1 MKTISVLLCAFSV
14 VNLCA
19 ETQITWKRQQL
30 HGDFYSEGAAIGDI
44 NGDGKPD
51 VVAGPFWWE
60 GPAFEKKHAYYEP
73 KIFSI
78 NGYSDNFFA
87 YVHDFDADKK
97 NDILILGFPGK
108 EARLYL
114 NPGTHDDK
122 PWPMHVVADVVDN
135 ESPVFTD
142 ITGDGKPEIVCSTG
156 GKFGWF
162 APNWAKP
169 TEKWPFV
176 AVTDDMK
183 VAKFTH
189 GLGVGDVNGDGKL
202 DLLEARRWWEN
213 NGTDKWTQHNFAA
226 GVGGGA
232 QMFAYDFDANGTND
246 VFTSLAAH
254 RYGVAVFL
262 QTKNKEPGT
271 ANWTRVMLASEQ
283 PQDNDYGIVF
293 SQPHAAFLA
302 DIDGDGVK
310 DIVTGKRYWAHN
322 GHDPDERGHRVIY
335 WYQTKRDGKGG
346 VDFVPHLI
354 DSNTGVGVDVQ
365 VGDVNGDKLPD
376 IVVGNKAGVFI
387 LTQER
392 KDTTADLTPKKLY
405 GPALLPQSQY
415 AHGTDVKAE
424 RLRPAGSLSR
434 PAKERPKTDE
444 SSPASAPQ
452 GTASGGTPDAARE
465 TRALQHPLDL
475 MQLPGGF
482 KAELIAAEPDL
493 VQPMAF
499 TFDERGRI
507 WVVEGNSYPQ
517 PREVGKG
524 QDRIKILEDQDGD
537 GTFETKKVFC
547 EGLNLVSGIELG
559 FGGVWV
565 GAAPYLMF
573 IPDKDRNDQPDSS
586 DPTDQRPKV
595 PGLNFTAY
603 ALLDGWGTQ
612 DTHETLN
619 SFIWGPDGWLYGCHG
634 VFTHS
639 RVGKPGTPD
648 EKREPINAGVW
659 RYHPVRHEF
668 EVFAHGTSNPWGL
681 DYDQHGEW
689 FVTACVIPH
698 LYHIVPGGRYQR
710 QAGQHFNAHTYEDIK
725 TIADHAH
732 YAGNPRPDV
741 TFDKTTGAGVMN
753 NDTNALGGGH
763 AHCGLAIYQSSLFP
777 PTYRNQLLFGNLH
790 GHRLVANYTD
800 PHASTYIGKHAA
812 DFLRANDMHFIPV
825 TQKVGPDGA
834 LYVSDWSDQQICHR
848 GSGAVEHWDRSNG
861 RLYRITYGE
870 ERPRLAGSLTR
881 PAEDRPTTGE
891 SSPAS
896 APRGTASGGT
906 PDAARETRALQ
917 FPAAPFDLSKE
928 SDEALAKLAVQTENE
943 WFSRMARRVLM
954 EKGFF
959 DSLDEDKA
967 VKSLADEAY
976 RGTQTTKRLKAMWA
990 LHSLA
995 FNVDNMISEEDEQVR
1010 AWAIRSFPDNK
1021 ASSTYLKGAEKD
1033 RALEAT
1039 DSRPM
1044 RLPTKK
1050 SVGQYYP
1057 GYANLLDKATSP
1069 VVRREYAS
1077 LIQAIPLQFRKDLAT
1092 ALLKHGED
1100 KDDPMIPL
1108 LIWYGIEPVVAADP
1122 AVGMQLAK
1130 VSKMPKVTG
1139 FIYRRLSADDA
1150 GRAALL
1156 RALAGLTAATSMS
1169 SEPRGTSS
1177 ALSGGS
1183 SAGSGTSSASSGR
1196 SSAVSGTSS
1205 AVPGTSSASSG
1216 RSSALSRTSSAP
1228 SRTPSA
1234 AQGTA
1239 AENAEMAHFTP
1250 EERETILAAVVG
1262 AARGAGK
1269 LKAPSD
1275 WPAIA
1280 EGLRAGATPL
1290 TLTLVQELAALF
1302 GDTTALGEFRATLA
1316 DAKRAA
1322 GERQA
1327 ALSLLIQAGDAG
1339 TAKVL
1344 QGMLADTTT
1353 PGGLRRQALQAL
1365 ASLKDAET
1373 PQILGAL
1380 LPKLPANELP
1390 DAINTLA
1397 STKEGAKAL
1406 LKAVEAK
1413 TVPSTAL
1420 SPFLVRQLTAFDDA
1434 EIAALIKSAWGDV
1447 NAPKADM
1454 AERVKKYRDLLT
1466 PAALAKGD
1474 AAKGKTMFMATCGA
1488 CHKLFGEG
1496 QNVGPD
1502 ITGSN
1507 RADLGYLLE
1516 NVLDPNAVI
1525 GKAYQLNLFTM
1536 KDGRV
1541 MSGVI
1546 KEENAAAVKI
1556 AMMGGV
1562 EFTLPVAD
1570 IAKREVSKL
1579 STMPE
1584 GLFDALPPEMVVD
1597 LVKYLQSGG
1606 SGTAGKVAAKGVE
1619 GALEGETLKILET
1632 TGGKARVQ
1640 GMGGFGNRWS
1650 GGAQLWWTHGQPDQ
1664 KLTLAIPVKEAGK
1677 YALKA
1682 VLTMARD
1689 YGVMSITLDGKPV
1702 ASTFDGYHADKVI
1715 LTDELDWGTHE
1726 LTVGDHQLT
1735 FTLAPPNPAAA
1746 PGNMVGLDYVRLE
1759 RK

>member
-1 MKTISVLLCAFSV
+1 MKSILFALLAASS
-14 VNLCA
+14 LHA
-19 ETQITWKRQQL
+19 ATQITWKRQQL

-87 YVHDFDADKK
+87 YVHDLNGDQR

-122 PWPMHVVADVVDN
+122 PWPMHIVADVVDN

-162 APNWAKP
+162 APNWTKP

-183 VAKFTH
+183 AAKFTH

-202 DLLEARRWWEN
+202 DLLEARRWWEAPSAISN
-213 NGTDKWTQHNFAA
+213 SKSQIPNPTKWTQHNFAA

-232 QMFAYDFDANGTND
+232 QMFAYDFDGNGTND
-246 VFTSLAAH
+246 VFTALAAH

-262 QTKNKEPGT
+262 QNKP
-271 ANWTRVMLASEQ
+271 APDKPAWNRVMLASEQ

-293 SQPHAAFLA
+293 SQPHAAHLA
-302 DIDGDGVK
+302 DIDGDGIK

-346 VDFVPHLI
+346 VDFVPHLV
-354 DSNTGVGVDVQ
+354 DAESGVGTDVQ

-387 LTQER
+387 LTQQRSE
-392 KDTTADLTPKKLY
+392 TTADLTPKKLY
-405 GPALLPQSQY
+405 GPALKPQADY
-415 AHGTDVKAE
+415 AKGQ
-424 RLRPAGSLSR
+424 
-434 PAKERPKTDE
+434 
-444 SSPASAPQ
+444 SPQ
-452 GTASGGTPDAARE
+452 DA
-465 TRALQHPLDL
+465 LKS
-475 MQLPGGF
+475 MQLPTGF
-482 KAELIAAEPDL
+482 KAELIAAEPDV
-493 VQPMAF
+493 VQPIAF

-524 QDRIKILEDQDGD
+524 QDRIKILEDKDGD

-573 IPDKDRNDQPDSS
+573 IPRDGDVPSNKSNE
-586 DPTDQRPKV
+586 TYKTYTKV

-648 EKREPINAGVW
+648 AQREPINAGVW

-698 LYHIVPGGRYQR
+698 LYHIVPGGRYHR
-710 QAGQHFNAHTYEDIK
+710 QAGQHFNPYTYEDIQ
-725 TIADHAH
+725 TIADHRH

-777 PTYRNQLLFGNLH
+777 PTYRNQFLFGNLH

-800 PHASTYIGKHAA
+800 VKGSSYIGKHAA
-812 DFLRANDMHFIPV
+812 DFMRANDMHFIPV

-861 RLYRITYGE
+861 RIYRVTYGS
-870 ERPRLAGSLTR
+870 RLARQSKDSCAAATSQAPNSGEF
-881 PAEDRPTTGE
+881 AYIPT
-891 SSPAS
+891 
-896 APRGTASGGT
+896 
-906 PDAARETRALQ
+906 
-917 FPAAPFDLSKE
+917 APFDLAKE
-928 SDEALAKLAVQTENE
+928 SDETLAKLAVQTENE

-954 EKGFF
+954 EKFTVIPSSREKLLALISIF
-959 DSLDEDKA
+959 DSNESSQRYLTTETWLRHNWLGSILMPDVYLQNLDFD
-967 VKSLADEAY
+967 VKHNERLVAQRMRSAASQPDFADTDLRVLSDAAQKY
-976 RGTQTTKRLKAMWA
+976 
-990 LHSLA
+990 
-995 FNVDNMISEEDEQVR
+995 
-1010 AWAIRSFPDNK
+1010 
-1021 ASSTYLKGAEKD
+1021 AS
-1033 RALEAT
+1033 
-1039 DSRPM
+1039 PI
-1044 RLPTKK
+1044 
-1050 SVGQYYP
+1050 
-1057 GYANLLDKATSP
+1057 
-1069 VVRREYAS
+1069 VRRELAS
-1077 LIQAIPLQFRKDLAT
+1077 ALQRLPQDQRKDLAA

-1100 KDDPMIPL
+1100 AEDPMIPL
-1108 LIWYGIEPVVAADP
+1108 LIWYGIEPVVAADA
-1122 AVGMQLAK
+1122 AVGLKLAK
-1130 VSKMPKVTG
+1130 VSKMPKVTE
-1139 FIYRRLSADDA
+1139 FIYRRMAA
-1150 GRAALL
+1150 EEEGRTGLLKLAAESKDAALRQNL
-1156 RALAGLTAATSMS
+1156 L
-1169 SEPRGTSS
+1169 
-1177 ALSGGS
+1177 
-1183 SAGSGTSSASSGR
+1183 
-1196 SSAVSGTSS
+1196 
-1205 AVPGTSSASSG
+1205 
-1216 RSSALSRTSSAP
+1216 
-1228 SRTPSA
+1228 
-1234 AQGTA
+1234 
-1239 AENAEMAHFTP
+1239 
-1250 EERETILAAVVG
+1250 IAVVQ
-1262 AARGAGK
+1262 AARGGSTVS
-1269 LKAPSD
+1269 P
-1275 WPAIA
+1275 PANWA
-1280 EGLRAGATPL
+1280 QMRES
-1290 TLTLVQELAALF
+1290 LVGGDSALLLELEAHMGIEAALKHF
-1302 GDTTALGEFRATLA
+1302 RDQLALATARTVARESALKVLLQAK
-1316 DAKRAA
+1316 DAA
-1322 GERQA
+1322 
-1327 ALSLLIQAGDAG
+1327 
-1339 TAKVL
+1339 TAKILLNIVSSDSP
-1344 QGMLADTTT
+1344 AA
-1353 PGGLRRQALQAL
+1353 LRRQAIQAL

-1373 PQILGAL
+1373 PKILGAA
-1380 LPKLPANELP
+1380 LPKLSANELP
-1390 DAINTLA
+1390 DAVNTLA
-1397 STKEGAKAL
+1397 STKEGSKAL

-1413 TVPSTAL
+1413 TVPPTAL

-1434 EIAALIKSAWGDV
+1434 EINALIKSAWGDV
-1447 NAPKADM
+1447 NAPKADLG
-1454 AERVKKYRDLLT
+1454 ERTKKYKALLT

-1474 AAKGKTMFMATCGA
+1474 LAKGKMLYMATCGQ
-1488 CHKLFGEG
+1488 CHKLLGEG

-1507 RADLGYLLE
+1507 RADLNYLLE

-1546 KEENAAAVKI
+1546 KDETPAAVKI

-1562 EFTLPVAD
+1562 EFTLPQAD

-1584 GLFDALPPEMVVD
+1584 GLFDALQPQMVID
-1597 LVKYLQSGG
+1597 LVKYLQSGAG
-1606 SGTAGKVAAKGVE
+1606 GTLKREQHTVE
-1619 GALEGETLKILET
+1619 GALEGETMKVLEI
-1632 TGGKARVQ
+1632 TGGNAKKQ
-1640 GMGGFGNRWS
+1640 GMGGFGSEWS
-1650 GGAQLWWTHGQPDQ
+1650 GGAQLWWTGGKPDQ

-1677 YALKA
+1677 YTLYGA
-1682 VLTMARD
+1682 LTMARD
-1689 YGVMSITLDGKPV
+1689 YGVTSIALDGRPV
-1702 ASTFDGYHADKVI
+1702 TSSFDGYNATKVI
-1715 LTDELDWGTHE
+1715 HTGEKDWGTHE
-1726 LTVGDHQLT
+1726 LTAGEHKLT
-1735 FTLAPPNPAAA
+1735 FTLAPPNPAAI
-1746 PGNMVGLDYVRLE
+1746 PSNMVGLDYVRLE
-1759 RK
+1759 KK

>member
-1 MKTISVLLCAFSV
+1 MKTLFLALFAASGLHAT
-14 VNLCA
+14 
-19 ETQITWKRQQL
+19 TQISWKRQQL

-60 GPAFEKKHAYYEP
+60 GPTFEKKHAYYEP

-87 YVHDFDADKK
+87 YVHDFNADKR

-122 PWPMHVVADVVDN
+122 PWPMHLVADGVDN

-142 ITGDGKPEIVCSTG
+142 ITGDGKPEIVCSNG

-162 APNWAKP
+162 APNWDKP
-169 TEKWPFV
+169 TEKWRFV
-176 AVTDDMK
+176 AVTNDMK

-232 QMFAYDFDANGTND
+232 QMFTYDFDVSGTND

-254 RYGVAVFL
+254 RYGVAIFL
-262 QTKNKEPGT
+262 QNKPDPDKPIW
-271 ANWTRVMLASEQ
+271 NRVMLASEQ
-283 PQDNDYGIVF
+283 PQDNNYGIVF

-302 DIDGDGVK
+302 DIDGDGVQ

-354 DSNTGVGVDVQ
+354 DSNSGVGVDVQ

-405 GPALLPQSQY
+405 GPALKPQAEY
-415 AHGTDVKAE
+415 AKGQ
-424 RLRPAGSLSR
+424 
-434 PAKERPKTDE
+434 
-444 SSPASAPQ
+444 SPA
-452 GTASGGTPDAARE
+452 DA
-465 TRALQHPLDL
+465 LKS

-537 GTFETKKVFC
+537 GTFETKKIFC

-573 IPDKDRNDQPDSS
+573 IPRDGDSTVPLNKS
-586 DPTDQRPKV
+586 DTSNQNYKTYSKV

-603 ALLDGWGTQ
+603 ALLDGWGSQ

-648 EKREPINAGVW
+648 DQREPINAGVW

-698 LYHIVPGGRYQR
+698 LYHIVPGGRYHR

-861 RLYRITYGE
+861 RLYRISYDGWK
-870 ERPRLAGSLTR
+870 PWKGDLA
-881 PAEDRPTTGE
+881 
-891 SSPAS
+891 
-896 APRGTASGGT
+896 
-906 PDAARETRALQ
+906 
-917 FPAAPFDLSKE
+917 KE

-943 WFSRMARRVLM
+943 WESRMARRVLM
-954 EKGFF
+954 EKRHQGH
-959 DSLDEDKA
+959 DLRHGKTGLL
-967 VKSLADEAY
+967 KSIGNAN
-976 RGTQTTKRLKAMWA
+976 
-990 LHSLA
+990 S
-995 FNVDNMISEEDEQVR
+995 ISERLRACWSLLAINEVLPPDSIYSENSNEGLVAWDIRNTLQSSEFVKVLASNNAFED
-1010 AWAIRSFPDNK
+1010 D
-1021 ASSTYLKGAEKD
+1021 TYLL
-1033 RALEAT
+1033 RL
-1039 DSRPM
+1039 RPDAI
-1044 RLPTKK
+1044 L
-1050 SVGQYYP
+1050 
-1057 GYANLLDKATSP
+1057 ANPKFNTP
-1069 VVRREYAS
+1069 RVRRELSSA
-1077 LIQAIPLQFRKDLAT
+1077 LQRLPIDQRKDLAT

-1130 VSKMPKVTG
+1130 MSKMPKVTG
-1139 FIYRRLSADDA
+1139 FIYRRLSSDDA
-1150 GRAALL
+1150 GRTSLLKLAAETPDAVLKLDLL
-1156 RALAGLTAATSMS
+1156 NALVQAARNGHQITKPDGWSELRQKVASALAEPHPDAAKAAATLLELEASMGI
-1169 SEPRGTSS
+1169 ET
-1177 ALSGGS
+1177 AL
-1183 SAGSGTSSASSGR
+1183 ATYRDLLASAS
-1196 SSAVSGTSS
+1196 A
-1205 AVPGTSSASSG
+1205 
-1216 RSSALSRTSSAP
+1216 RTSE
-1228 SRTPSA
+1228 R
-1234 AQGTA
+1234 
-1239 AENAEMAHFTP
+1239 ENALNVLLQAKDAST
-1250 EERETILAAVVG
+1250 A
-1262 AARGAGK
+1262 K
-1269 LKAPSD
+1269 
-1275 WPAIA
+1275 
-1280 EGLRAGATPL
+1280 
-1290 TLTLVQELAALF
+1290 TLLQ
-1302 GDTTALGEFRATLA
+1302 
-1316 DAKRAA
+1316 
-1322 GERQA
+1322 
-1327 ALSLLIQAGDAG
+1327 LIQNDAP
-1339 TAKVL
+1339 AS
-1344 QGMLADTTT
+1344 
-1353 PGGLRRQALQAL
+1353 LRRKAIQAL

-1373 PQILGAL
+1373 PKILGAA
-1380 LPKLPANELP
+1380 LPKLSTNELP
-1390 DAINTLA
+1390 DSVNTLA

-1413 TVPSTAL
+1413 TVSATAL

-1434 EIAALIKSAWGDV
+1434 EINALIQSAWGDV
-1447 NAPKADM
+1447 NAPKADL
-1454 AERVKKYRDLLT
+1454 AERTKKYRDLLT
-1466 PAALAKGD
+1466 PAKLAKGD
-1474 AAKGKTMFMATCGA
+1474 LAKGKMLYTATCGQ

-1507 RADLGYLLE
+1507 RADLNYLLE

-1546 KEENAAAVKI
+1546 KEENPAAVKI

-1562 EFTLPVAD
+1562 EFTLPQAD

-1584 GLFDALPPEMVVD
+1584 GLFDALQPEMVVD
-1597 LVKYLQSGG
+1597 LVKYLQSGSAG
-1606 SGTAGKVAAKGVE
+1606 GTLKREQRTVE
-1619 GALEGETLKILET
+1619 GALEGESLKVLEI
-1632 TGGKARVQ
+1632 TGGSAKKQ
-1640 GMGGFGNRWS
+1640 GMGGFGSDWS
-1650 GGAQLWWTHGQPDQ
+1650 GGAQLWWTGGKPDQ

-1677 YALKA
+1677 YTLYGA
-1682 VLTMARD
+1682 LTMARD
-1689 YGVMSITLDGKPV
+1689 YGVVSITLDGKPV
-1702 ASTFDGYHADKVI
+1702 ASSFDGYNSPKVI
-1715 LTDELDWGTHE
+1715 HTGEKEWGTHQ
-1726 LTVGDHQLT
+1726 LTVGEHQLT
-1735 FTLAPPNPAAA
+1735 FTLAPPNRDAIPS
-1746 PGNMVGLDYVRLE
+1746 NMVGIDYVKLE
-1759 RK
+1759 KK

>member
-1 MKTISVLLCAFSV
+1 MKSFLFAFLAASS
-14 VNLCA
+14 LHA
-19 ETQITWKRQQL
+19 ATQITWKRQQL

-60 GPAFEKKHAYYEP
+60 GPTFEKKHAYYEP
-73 KIFSI
+73 KVFSI

-87 YVHDFDADKK
+87 YVHDFNADQK

-114 NPGTHDDK
+114 NVERDFHLVQEEGTSSK
-122 PWPMHVVADVVDN
+122 TRSTYWPMHIVADVVDN

-156 GKFGWF
+156 GRLGYFE
-162 APNWAKP
+162 PNWTKP
-169 TEKWPFV
+169 TDKWSFV
-176 AVTDDMK
+176 YCSEDLKMG
-183 VAKFTH
+183 KFTH
-189 GLGVGDVNGDGKL
+189 GLGVGDVNGDGKM
-202 DLLEARRWWEN
+202 DLLEARRWWEAPAVARLSKAESN
-213 NGTDKWTQHNFAA
+213 VPSASSSSQNSALESQATWTQHNFAA

-232 QMFAYDFDANGTND
+232 QMFAYDFDGNGTND
-246 VFTSLAAH
+246 VCTALAAH

-262 QTKNKEPGT
+262 QNKPAPDKPT
-271 ANWTRVMLASEQ
+271 WNRIMLASEQ

-293 SQPHAAFLA
+293 SQPHAAHLA
-302 DIDGDGVK
+302 DIDGDGIQ

-346 VDFVPHLI
+346 VDFVPHLV
-354 DSNTGVGVDVQ
+354 DAESGVGVDVQ
-365 VGDVNGDKLPD
+365 VGDVNGDTLPD
-376 IVVGNKAGVFI
+376 LVVGNKAGVYI

-392 KDTTADLTPKKLY
+392 NEISEGEAALLRPKKLY
-405 GPALLPQSQY
+405 GA
-415 AHGTDVKAE
+415 AATME
-424 RLRPAGSLSR
+424 RRRVVG
-434 PAKERPKTDE
+434 KKDGDE
-444 SSPASAPQ
+444 SSPIHEGLLPQ
-452 GTASGGTPDAARE
+452 AEYAKGQSPADA
-465 TRALQHPLDL
+465 LKS

-524 QDRIKILEDQDGD
+524 QDRIKILEDKDGD
-537 GTFETKKVFC
+537 GTFETKKIFC
-547 EGLNLVSGIELG
+547 DGLNLVSGIELG

-573 IPDKDRNDQPDSS
+573 IPDLDHDDRADALNGTHASHVTYKTYASYSQ
-586 DPTDQRPKV
+586 V
-595 PGLNFTAY
+595 PGVNFTAY

-648 EKREPINAGVW
+648 DQREPINAGVW

-800 PHASTYIGKHAA
+800 VKGSTYIGKHAA
-812 DFLRANDMHFIPV
+812 DFLRSNDMHFIPV

-861 RLYRITYGE
+861 RIYRIMYG
-870 ERPRLAGSLTR
+870 
-881 PAEDRPTTGE
+881 
-891 SSPAS
+891 SSS
-896 APRGTASGGT
+896 
-906 PDAARETRALQ
+906 ALQ
-917 FPAAPFDLSKE
+917 SRVRAAHAPAKPGDARLGSGEPSYIPAAPFDLAKE
-928 SDEALAKLAVQTENE
+928 SDETLAKLAVQTENE

-954 EKGFF
+954 ERPNR
-959 DSLDEDKA
+959 A
-967 VKSLADEAY
+967 PKS
-976 RGTQTTKRLKAMWA
+976 
-990 LHSLA
+990 
-995 FNVDNMISEEDEQVR
+995 ISEIEALAVASIKSTSSLPVKLRSLWTAFAASGLEGPHGMEAHFIRDVIALEPEL
-1010 AWAIRSFPDNK
+1010 APSAIRWLGYVTPPPPNVHEFGDPHEVWVNLVQQQTA
-1021 ASSTYLKGAEKD
+1021 ASS
-1033 RALEAT
+1033 
-1039 DSRPM
+1039 SI
-1044 RLPTKK
+1044 
-1050 SVGQYYP
+1050 
-1057 GYANLLDKATSP
+1057 
-1069 VVRREYAS
+1069 VRRELSS
-1077 LIQAIPLQFRKDLAT
+1077 LLQRIPIDQRKDLAT

-1139 FIYRRLSADDA
+1139 FIYRRLSSDDA
-1150 GRAALL
+1150 GRTSLLKLAAETPDAVLKLDLLNALVQAARNGHKITKPDGWEKISEAMKVEAIQKGDSLPPIANLDELEPGLIDLL
-1156 RALAGLTAATSMS
+1156 REIDAHMGVQESLAIYREHLGDPA
-1169 SEPRGTSS
+1169 ERI
-1177 ALSGGS
+1177 
-1183 SAGSGTSSASSGR
+1183 R
-1196 SSAVSGTSS
+1196 I
-1205 AVPGTSSASSG
+1205 
-1216 RSSALSRTSSAP
+1216 R
-1228 SRTPSA
+1228 
-1234 AQGTA
+1234 
-1239 AENAEMAHFTP
+1239 ENALNVLLQAKDVFT
-1250 EERETILAAVVG
+1250 A
-1262 AARGAGK
+1262 K
-1269 LKAPSD
+1269 
-1275 WPAIA
+1275 
-1280 EGLRAGATPL
+1280 
-1290 TLTLVQELAALF
+1290 TLLQ
-1302 GDTTALGEFRATLA
+1302 
-1316 DAKRAA
+1316 
-1322 GERQA
+1322 
-1327 ALSLLIQAGDAG
+1327 LIQNDAP
-1339 TAKVL
+1339 VS
-1344 QGMLADTTT
+1344 
-1353 PGGLRRQALQAL
+1353 LRRKAIQAL

-1373 PQILGAL
+1373 PKILGAA
-1380 LPKLPANELP
+1380 LPKLSANELP
-1390 DAINTLA
+1390 DAVNTLA

-1413 TVPSTAL
+1413 TVPATAL

-1434 EIAALIKSAWGDV
+1434 EINALIKSAWGDV
-1447 NAPKADM
+1447 NAPKADL
-1454 AERVKKYRDLLT
+1454 AERTKKYRDLLT
-1466 PAALAKGD
+1466 PAKLAKGD
-1474 AAKGKTMFMATCGA
+1474 LAKGKMLYTATCGQ

-1507 RADLGYLLE
+1507 RADLNYLLE

-1536 KDGRV
+1536 KDGRG

-1546 KEENAAAVKI
+1546 KEENPAAVKI

-1562 EFTLPVAD
+1562 EFTLSQAD

-1584 GLFDALPPEMVVD
+1584 GLFDALQPEMVVD
-1597 LVKYLQSGG
+1597 LVKYLQSGSVVPPSGG
-1606 SGTAGKVAAKGVE
+1606 SGGPSKAGTTIP
-1619 GALEGETLKILET
+1619 GALEGESLKVLEI
-1632 TGGKARVQ
+1632 TGGKAKPQ
-1640 GMGGFGNRWS
+1640 GMGGFGSDWS
-1650 GGAQLWWTHGQPDQ
+1650 GAAQLWWTGGKPDQ

-1677 YALKA
+1677 YTLYGA
-1682 VLTMARD
+1682 LTMARD
-1689 YGVMSITLDGKPV
+1689 YGVVSITLDGKPV
-1702 ASTFDGYHADKVI
+1702 ASSFDGYNGPKVI
-1715 LTDELDWGTHE
+1715 HTGEKEWGTHE
-1726 LTVGDHQLT
+1726 LTAGEHKLT
-1735 FTLAPPNPAAA
+1735 FTLAPPNPDAV
-1746 PGNMVGLDYVRLE
+1746 PSNMVGLDYVRLE
-1759 RK
+1759 KK

>member
-1 MKTISVLLCAFSV
+1 MKTLSALLCALSV
-14 VNLCA
+14 VNLHA
-19 ETQITWKRQQL
+19 ATQITWKRQQL

-87 YVHDFDADKK
+87 YVHDFNADKR

-122 PWPMHVVADVVDN
+122 PWPMHIVADVVDN

-156 GKFGWF
+156 GWLGWF
-162 APNWAKP
+162 EPDWDNP
-169 TEKWPFV
+169 TQKWHFTGCQPGSLG
-176 AVTDDMK
+176 MG
-183 VAKFTH
+183 KFTH
-189 GLGVGDVNGDGKL
+189 GLGVGDVNGDGRL
-202 DLLEARRWWEN
+202 DLLEARHWWEQPEN
-213 NGTDKWTQHNFAA
+213 LTWHEIPFTGGYTSLNFEQHSFAA

-232 QMFAYDFDANGTND
+232 QMFAYDFDGNGTND

-262 QTKNKEPGT
+262 QNKVEQASGLPTATGT
-271 ANWTRVMLASEQ
+271 VAPRWNRIMLASEQ

-293 SQPHAAFLA
+293 SQPHAAHLA
-302 DIDGDGVK
+302 DIDGDGIK

-346 VDFVPHLI
+346 VDFVPHLV
-354 DSNTGVGVDVQ
+354 DAESGVGTDVQ
-365 VGDVNGDKLPD
+365 VGDVNGDQLPD
-376 IVVGNKAGVFI
+376 IVVGNKGGVFI

-392 KDTTADLTPKKLY
+392 KEIGD
-405 GPALLPQSQY
+405 
-415 AHGTDVKAE
+415 AE
-424 RLRPAGSLSR
+424 AELM
-434 PAKERPKTDE
+434 RPKRMYGKAVSMESRRVVGREKGKGDE
-444 SSPASAPQ
+444 SSPLHEGLLPQKEYAHGQSAQ
-452 GTASGGTPDAARE
+452 DALK
-465 TRALQHPLDL
+465 TL
-475 MQLPGGF
+475 QLPGGF
-482 KAELIAAEPDL
+482 KAELIAAEPDV
-493 VQPMAF
+493 VQPIAF

-524 QDRIKILEDQDGD
+524 QDRIKILEDKDGD
-537 GTFETKKVFC
+537 GTFETKKIFC

-573 IPDKDRNDQPDSS
+573 IPDANHDDQADEVNEPIIVGPEYKAFTSY
-586 DPTDQRPKV
+586 PRV
-595 PGLNFTAY
+595 PGLFFTAY

-648 EKREPINAGVW
+648 DQRQPINAGVW

-668 EVFAHGTSNPWGL
+668 EIFAHGTSNPWGL

-698 LYHIVPGGRYQR
+698 LYHIVPGGRYHR
-710 QAGQHFNAHTYEDIK
+710 QAGQHFNPYTYEDIQ

-800 PHASTYIGKHAA
+800 VKGSTYIGKHAA
-812 DFLRANDMHFIPV
+812 DFMRANDMHFIPV

-861 RLYRITYGE
+861 RIYRVTYGS
-870 ERPRLAGSLTR
+870 RLARQSRDSGATLTSQA
-881 PAEDRPTTGE
+881 PNSGEFAYIPT
-891 SSPAS
+891 
-896 APRGTASGGT
+896 
-906 PDAARETRALQ
+906 
-917 FPAAPFDLSKE
+917 APFDLTKE
-928 SDEALAKLAVQTENE
+928 SDETLAKLAVQTENE

-954 EKGFF
+954 EKGVGATSAWIPAAALSSNPSHVELIKHLWLTSTRVESSYLQSATF
-959 DSLDEDKA
+959 DSKHDERLVA
-967 VKSLADEAY
+967 QVVRLA
-976 RGTQTTKRLKAMWA
+976 
-990 LHSLA
+990 
-995 FNVDNMISEEDEQVR
+995 
-1010 AWAIRSFPDNK
+1010 
-1021 ASSTYLKGAEKD
+1021 ASGGDFAD
-1033 RALEAT
+1033 T
-1039 DSRPM
+1039 DLRVFSDAAQR
-1044 RLPTKK
+1044 
-1050 SVGQYYP
+1050 YP
-1057 GYANLLDKATSP
+1057 SP
-1069 VVRREYAS
+1069 IVRRELAS
-1077 LIQAIPLQFRKDLAT
+1077 ALQRIPQAQRQPLAA
-1092 ALLKHGED
+1092 ALLKHGEN

-1108 LIWYGIEPVVAADP
+1108 LIWYGIEPVVAAD
-1122 AVGMQLAK
+1122 AAAGLQLAK
-1130 VSKMPKVTG
+1130 VSKMPKVTE
-1139 FIYRRLSADDA
+1139 FIYRRMAAEEEGRTGLLKLAGQAKDATQRDMLVKTVLDA
-1150 GRAALL
+1150 GLAGNTITQPEDWSVLRTKLLATSPSEDPYPRQQIITELEGLMGIPQALDGL
-1156 RALAGLTAATSMS
+1156 RALLTADKAAD
-1169 SEPRGTSS
+1169 RGS
-1177 ALSGGS
+1177 ALKILILRKDAKT
-1183 SAGSGTSSASSGR
+1183 AGRLQEMLEWKPMIS
-1196 SSAVSGTSS
+1196 
-1205 AVPGTSSASSG
+1205 
-1216 RSSALSRTSSAP
+1216 
-1228 SRTPSA
+1228 PSA
-1234 AQGTA
+1234 Q
-1239 AENAEMAHFTP
+1239 
-1250 EERETILAAVVG
+1250 
-1262 AARGAGK
+1262 
-1269 LKAPSD
+1269 
-1275 WPAIA
+1275 
-1280 EGLRAGATPL
+1280 
-1290 TLTLVQELAALF
+1290 
-1302 GDTTALGEFRATLA
+1302 
-1316 DAKRAA
+1316 
-1322 GERQA
+1322 
-1327 ALSLLIQAGDAG
+1327 
-1339 TAKVL
+1339 
-1344 QGMLADTTT
+1344 
-1353 PGGLRRQALQAL
+1353 RRHLQAL
-1365 ASLKDAET
+1365 AILKDPNT
-1373 PQILGAL
+1373 PEVVAKL
-1380 LPKLPANELP
+1380 LKDFEPTVLP

-1397 STKEGAKAL
+1397 STREGSKVL

-1434 EIAALIKSAWGDV
+1434 EINALIKSAWGDV
-1447 NAPKADM
+1447 NAPKADLG
-1454 AERVKKYRDLLT
+1454 ERTKKYKALLT

-1474 AAKGKTMFMATCGA
+1474 LAKGKMLYMATCGQ
-1488 CHKLFGEG
+1488 CHKLLGEG

-1507 RADLGYLLE
+1507 RADLNYLLE

-1546 KEENAAAVKI
+1546 KDETPAAVKI

-1562 EFTLPVAD
+1562 EFTLPQSD

-1584 GLFDALPPEMVVD
+1584 GLFDALQPAQVID
-1597 LVKYLQSGG
+1597 LVKYLQSG
-1606 SGTAGKVAAKGVE
+1606 STLSTLQRDKGTANTLKREQRTVE
-1619 GALEGETLKILET
+1619 GALEGETMKVLEI
-1632 TGGKARVQ
+1632 TGGNARKQ
-1640 GMGGFGNRWS
+1640 GMTGFGSEWS
-1650 GGAQLWWTHGQPDQ
+1650 GGAQLWWTGGKPDQ

-1677 YALKA
+1677 YTLYGA
-1682 VLTMARD
+1682 LTMARD
-1689 YGVMSITLDGKPV
+1689 YGVTSIALDGRPV
-1702 ASTFDGYHADKVI
+1702 ASSFDGFNATKVI
-1715 LTDELDWGTHE
+1715 HTGEKDWGTHE
-1726 LTVGDHQLT
+1726 LTAGEHKLT
-1735 FTLAPPNPAAA
+1735 FTLAPPNPAAV
-1746 PGNMVGLDYVRLE
+1746 PSNMVGLDYVRLE

>member
-1 MKTISVLLCAFSV
+1 MKTIVFALLAASS
-14 VNLCA
+14 LHA
-19 ETQITWKRQQL
+19 ATQITWKRQQL

-51 VVAGPFWWE
+51 IVAGPFWWE
-60 GPAFEKKHAYYEP
+60 GPTFEKKHAYYEP
-73 KIFSI
+73 KIFNI

-87 YVHDFDADKK
+87 YVHDFNADLK

-114 NPGTHDDK
+114 NNVERTFQSVGSDETSSK
-122 PWPMHVVADVVDN
+122 TRSTYWPMHLVADVVDN

-142 ITGDGKPEIVCSTG
+142 ITGDGKPEIVCSTSG
-156 GKFGWF
+156 RFGWF
-162 APNWAKP
+162 EPNWDKP

-189 GLGVGDVNGDGKL
+189 GLGVGDVDGDGKL

-213 NGTDKWTQHNFAA
+213 QGAGVANSRPDLASPAPWTQHNFAA

-232 QMFAYDFDANGTND
+232 QMFAYDFDGNGTND

-254 RYGVAVFL
+254 RYGVAVYL
-262 QTKNKEPGT
+262 QNKDAAET
-271 ANWTRVMLASEQ
+271 AAPHWTRVMLASEQ

-346 VDFVPHLI
+346 VDFVPHLV
-354 DSNTGVGVDVQ
+354 DAESGVGVDVQ
-365 VGDVNGDKLPD
+365 VGDVNGDTLPD
-376 IVVGNKAGVFI
+376 IVVGNKAGVYI

-405 GPALLPQSQY
+405 GPALKPQAEY
-415 AHGTDVKAE
+415 AKGQ
-424 RLRPAGSLSR
+424 
-434 PAKERPKTDE
+434 
-444 SSPASAPQ
+444 SPA
-452 GTASGGTPDAARE
+452 DA
-465 TRALQHPLDL
+465 LKSI
-475 MQLPGGF
+475 QLPGGF

-517 PREVGKG
+517 PREVGQG

-537 GTFETKKVFC
+537 GTFETKKIFC

-573 IPDKDRNDQPDSS
+573 IPRDGDSTVPLNKS
-586 DPTDQRPKV
+586 DTSNETYKTYSKV
-595 PGLNFTAY
+595 PGLNFTAHI
-603 ALLDGWGTQ
+603 LLDGWGTQ

-648 EKREPINAGVW
+648 DQREPINAGVW

-698 LYHIVPGGRYQR
+698 LYHIVPGGRYHR
-710 QAGQHFNAHTYEDIK
+710 QAGQHFNAYTYEDIK

-800 PHASTYIGKHAA
+800 VKSSTYIGKHAA

-861 RLYRITYGE
+861 RIYRVTY
-870 ERPRLAGSLTR
+870 AGPPHTSDGSDLS
-881 PAEDRPTTGE
+881 DK
-891 SSPAS
+891 S
-896 APRGTASGGT
+896 
-906 PDAARETRALQ
+906 D
-917 FPAAPFDLSKE
+917 FPKAPFDLAKE
-928 SDEALAKLAVQTENE
+928 PDEKLARLAVQTEND

-954 EKGFF
+954 EKAQTNDQIVSTAFRAIGDFGHQ
-959 DSLDEDKA
+959 SETTTLRTLW
-967 VKSLADEAY
+967 LATSCLS
-976 RGTQTTKRLKAMWA
+976 GQTMMPEPNSQTE
-990 LHSLA
+990 SY
-995 FNVDNMISEEDEQVR
+995 R
-1010 AWAIRSFPDNK
+1010 AWAVRTSPSDEGSEFEYIEDLARED
-1021 ASSTYLKGAEKD
+1021 
-1033 RALEAT
+1033 
-1039 DSRPM
+1039 
-1044 RLPTKK
+1044 
-1050 SVGQYYP
+1050 Q
-1057 GYANLLDKATSP
+1057 SP
-1069 VVRREYAS
+1069 VVRREIAS
-1077 LIQAIPLQFRKDLAT
+1077 FLQRLPNDEREVLAT

-1100 KDDPMIPL
+1100 AEDPMIPL

-1139 FIYRRLSADDA
+1139 FIYRRLSSDDA
-1150 GRAALL
+1150 GRGAV
-1156 RALAGLTAATSMS
+1156 LA
-1169 SEPRGTSS
+1169 
-1177 ALSGGS
+1177 
-1183 SAGSGTSSASSGR
+1183 
-1196 SSAVSGTSS
+1196 
-1205 AVPGTSSASSG
+1205 
-1216 RSSALSRTSSAP
+1216 
-1228 SRTPSA
+1228 
-1234 AQGTA
+1234 
-1239 AENAEMAHFTP
+1239 
-1250 EERETILAAVVG
+1250 
-1262 AARGAGK
+1262 K
-1269 LKAPSD
+1269 
-1275 WPAIA
+1275 
-1280 EGLRAGATPL
+1280 
-1290 TLTLVQELAALF
+1290 LVQESDPAKREATLEMILNAVRNSGATKMPENWPQIASQLLVVRPSSRLEEDERAKARTTNLVRELSALF
-1302 GDTTALGEFRATLA
+1302 GDAEALQVFRDQL
-1316 DAKRAA
+1316 
-1322 GERQA
+1322 
-1327 ALSLLIQAGDAG
+1327 ALSAASTAEREKALTVLLQARDAS
-1339 TAKVL
+1339 TAQTLL
-1344 QGMLADTTT
+1344 QIVSGEVPTS
-1353 PGGLRRQALQAL
+1353 LRRKAIQAL

-1373 PQILGAL
+1373 PKILGAA
-1380 LPKLPANELP
+1380 LPKLSANELP
-1390 DAINTLA
+1390 DAVNTLA

-1413 TVPSTAL
+1413 NVPATSL
-1420 SPFLVRQLTAFDDA
+1420 SPFLVRQLTAFDDG
-1434 EIAALIKSAWGDV
+1434 EINALIKSAWGDV
-1447 NAPKADM
+1447 NAPKADL
-1454 AERVKKYRDLLT
+1454 AERTKKYRDLLT
-1466 PAALAKGD
+1466 PAKLAKGD
-1474 AAKGKTMFMATCGA
+1474 LAKGKMLYTATCGQ

-1507 RADLGYLLE
+1507 RADLNYLLE

-1546 KEENAAAVKI
+1546 KDENPATVKI

-1562 EFTLPVAD
+1562 EFTLPQAD

-1584 GLFDALPPEMVVD
+1584 GLFDALQPEMVVD
-1597 LVKYLQSGG
+1597 LVKYLQSGSTVVRVSARPDG
-1606 SGTAGKVAAKGVE
+1606 LKAELQTVS
-1619 GALEGETLKILET
+1619 GALEGESLKVLEI
-1632 TGGKARVQ
+1632 TGGKTGRQ
-1640 GMGGFGNRWS
+1640 GMGGFGRDWS
-1650 GGAQLWWTHGQPDQ
+1650 GGDQLWWTGGKPDQ

-1677 YALKA
+1677 YTLYGA
-1682 VLTMARD
+1682 LTMARD
-1689 YGVMSITLDGKPV
+1689 YGVVSIALDGKPV
-1702 ASTFDGYHADKVI
+1702 TSSFDGYNSPKVI
-1715 LTDELDWGTHE
+1715 HTGEKEWGTHE
-1726 LTVGDHQLT
+1726 LSAGEHKLT
-1735 FTLAPPNPAAA
+1735 FTLASPNPDAV
-1746 PGNMVGLDYVRLE
+1746 PSNMVGLDYVRLE
-1759 RK
+1759 KK

>member
-1 MKTISVLLCAFSV
+1 MKSILFALLAASS
-14 VNLCA
+14 LHA
-19 ETQITWKRQQL
+19 ATQIIWKRQQL

-51 VVAGPFWWE
+51 AVAGPFWWE

-87 YVHDFDADKK
+87 YVHDFDADKR

-122 PWPMHVVADVVDN
+122 PWPMHIVADVVDN

-189 GLGVGDVNGDGKL
+189 GLGVGDVDGDGHM
-202 DLLEARRWWEN
+202 DLLEARRWWRCPFGKGQIQPGPWE
-213 NGTDKWTQHNFAA
+213 QHNFAA
-226 GVGGGA
+226 GIGGGA
-232 QMFAYDFDANGTND
+232 QMFAYDFDGDGRND
-246 VFTSLAAH
+246 VFTALAAH
-254 RYGVAVFL
+254 RYGVAVYLNHSPVIHLSGNNTFSGSTL
-262 QTKNKEPGT
+262 VKAENLKIDQLTRAGEVSAPNQP
-271 ANWTRVMLASEQ
+271 NWLRVMLASEQ

-293 SQPHAAFLA
+293 SQPHAAHLA
-302 DIDGDGVK
+302 DIDGDGIK

-405 GPALLPQSQY
+405 GPALKPQAEY
-415 AHGTDVKAE
+415 AKGSVAAETMIEAKVLSESEFEVKGNRRSRDDLFRRIQAAALMMPDVVVNLSPDSPVSAE
-424 RLRPAGSLSR
+424 TLKRIQNDLVSDTGVRWVTN
-434 PAKERPKTDE
+434 KPK
-444 SSPASAPQ
+444 S
-452 GTASGGTPDAARE
+452 
-465 TRALQHPLDL
+465 LDL

-537 GTFETKKVFC
+537 GTFETKKIFC

-565 GAAPYLMF
+565 GAAPYLLF
-573 IPDKDRNDQPDSS
+573 IPRDGDRPFETTKGTEKTKGTPPQASLQSFSS
-586 DPTDQRPKV
+586 LQSLPLA
-595 PGLNFTAY
+595 PGLSFKAHI
-603 ALLDGWGTQ
+603 LLDGWGTQ

-648 EKREPINAGVW
+648 DQREPINAGVW

-668 EVFAHGTSNPWGL
+668 EIFAHGTSNPWGL

-698 LYHIVPGGRYQR
+698 LYHIVPGGRYHR
-710 QAGQHFNAHTYEDIK
+710 QAGQHFNAHTYEDIM

-777 PTYRNQLLFGNLH
+777 PTYRNQLIFGNLH

-825 TQKVGPDGA
+825 SQKVGPDGA

-861 RLYRITYGE
+861 RLYRISYDGWK
-870 ERPRLAGSLTR
+870 PWKGDLA
-881 PAEDRPTTGE
+881 
-891 SSPAS
+891 
-896 APRGTASGGT
+896 
-906 PDAARETRALQ
+906 
-917 FPAAPFDLSKE
+917 KE

-943 WFSRMARRVLM
+943 WESRMARRVLM
-954 EKGFF
+954 EKRHSAHDLRQGEAVLLQNLHKPATGANQTKAQLTLLCLGVAHP
-959 DSLDEDKA
+959 DGTSLITDGNEQIRK
-967 VKSLADEAY
+967 
-976 RGTQTTKRLKAMWA
+976 WA
-990 LHSLA
+990 
-995 FNVDNMISEEDEQVR
+995 VR
-1010 AWAIRSFPDNK
+1010 AIAEQIWANRSNDVPNPRSNEFFGMLN
-1021 ASSTYLKGAEKD
+1021 YEL
-1033 RALEAT
+1033 RAT
-1039 DSRPM
+1039 
-1044 RLPTKK
+1044 LPVLAGKEI
-1050 SVGQYYP
+1050 SP
-1057 GYANLLDKATSP
+1057 G
-1069 VVRREYAS
+1069 VRREYAS
-1077 LIQAIPLQFRKDLAT
+1077 LLQELPVSRRSEIAT

-1139 FIYRRLSADDA
+1139 FIYRRLSSDDA
-1150 GRAALL
+1150 GRTSLLKLAAETPDAVLKLDLL
-1156 RALAGLTAATSMS
+1156 NAVVMAARNGHPITKPDGWSELRQKVASALAEPHPDAAKAAATLLELEASMGI
-1169 SEPRGTSS
+1169 ET
-1177 ALSGGS
+1177 AL
-1183 SAGSGTSSASSGR
+1183 ATYRDLLASAS
-1196 SSAVSGTSS
+1196 A
-1205 AVPGTSSASSG
+1205 
-1216 RSSALSRTSSAP
+1216 RTNE
-1228 SRTPSA
+1228 R
-1234 AQGTA
+1234 
-1239 AENAEMAHFTP
+1239 ENALNVLLQAKDAST
-1250 EERETILAAVVG
+1250 A
-1262 AARGAGK
+1262 K
-1269 LKAPSD
+1269 
-1275 WPAIA
+1275 
-1280 EGLRAGATPL
+1280 
-1290 TLTLVQELAALF
+1290 TLLQ
-1302 GDTTALGEFRATLA
+1302 
-1316 DAKRAA
+1316 
-1322 GERQA
+1322 
-1327 ALSLLIQAGDAG
+1327 LIQNDAP
-1339 TAKVL
+1339 AS
-1344 QGMLADTTT
+1344 
-1353 PGGLRRQALQAL
+1353 LRRKAIQAL

-1373 PQILGAL
+1373 PKILGAA
-1380 LPKLPANELP
+1380 LPKLSANELP
-1390 DAINTLA
+1390 DAVNTLA

-1413 TVPSTAL
+1413 TVPATAL

-1434 EIAALIKSAWGDV
+1434 EINALIKSAWGDV
-1447 NAPKADM
+1447 NAPKADL
-1454 AERVKKYRDLLT
+1454 AERTKKYRDLLT
-1466 PAALAKGD
+1466 PAKLAQGDLAKG
-1474 AAKGKTMFMATCGA
+1474 KMLYTATCGQ

-1507 RADLGYLLE
+1507 RADLNYLLE

-1546 KEENAAAVKI
+1546 KEENPAAVKI

-1562 EFTLPVAD
+1562 EFTLPQAD

-1584 GLFDALPPEMVVD
+1584 GLFDALQPEMVVN
-1597 LVKYLQSGG
+1597 LVKYLQSGSAG
-1606 SGTAGKVAAKGVE
+1606 STLKREQRTVE
-1619 GALEGETLKILET
+1619 GALEGESLKVLEV
-1632 TGGKARVQ
+1632 TGGKAAKQ
-1640 GMGGFGNRWS
+1640 GMGGFGSDWS
-1650 GGAQLWWTHGQPDQ
+1650 GGAQLWWTGGKPDQ

-1677 YALKA
+1677 YTLYGA
-1682 VLTMARD
+1682 LTMARD
-1689 YGVMSITLDGKPV
+1689 YGVVSITLDGKPV
-1702 ASTFDGYHADKVI
+1702 ASSFDGYNSPKVI
-1715 LTDELDWGTHE
+1715 HTGEKEWGTHE
-1726 LTVGDHQLT
+1726 LTAGEHKLT
-1735 FTLAPPNPAAA
+1735 FTLAPPNPDAV
-1746 PGNMVGLDYVRLE
+1746 PSNMVGLDYVRLE
-1759 RK
+1759 KK

>member
-1 MKTISVLLCAFSV
+1 MPKSDSVGFLPTMKTLSVLLCAFSV
-14 VNLCA
+14 VNLFA

-30 HGDFYSEGAAIGDI
+30 QGDFYSEGAAIGDI

-87 YVHDFDADKK
+87 YVHDFSADQK

-122 PWPMHVVADVVDN
+122 PWPMHIVADVVDN

-162 APNWAKP
+162 APNWEKP
-169 TEKWPFV
+169 TEKWPFT
-176 AVTDDMK
+176 AVSDDMK

-189 GLGVGDVNGDGKL
+189 GLGVGDVNGDGKM

-213 NGTDKWTQHNFAA
+213 KPGSDKWEQHNFAA

-232 QMFAYDFDANGTND
+232 QMFAYDFDGNGLND

-262 QTKNKEPGT
+262 QNKPAPDKPT
-271 ANWTRVMLASEQ
+271 WNRVMLASEQ

-346 VDFVPHLI
+346 VDFVPHLV
-354 DSNTGVGVDVQ
+354 DAESGVGVDVQ

-376 IVVGNKAGVFI
+376 IVVANKAGVYV
-387 LTQER
+387 LTQQRSET
-392 KDTTADLTPKKLY
+392 KAELTPKKLY
-405 GPALLPQSQY
+405 GPALKPQAEY
-415 AHGTDVKAE
+415 AKGQ
-424 RLRPAGSLSR
+424 
-434 PAKERPKTDE
+434 
-444 SSPASAPQ
+444 SPA
-452 GTASGGTPDAARE
+452 DA
-465 TRALQHPLDL
+465 LKS

-482 KAELIAAEPDL
+482 KAELIAAEPDI
-493 VQPMAF
+493 VQPIAF
-499 TFDERGRI
+499 TFDGRGRI
-507 WVVEGNSYPQ
+507 WVVEGNSYPK
-517 PREVGKG
+517 PREVGAG
-524 QDRIKILEDQDGD
+524 QDRIKILEDKDGD
-537 GTFETKKVFC
+537 GTFETKKIFC

-573 IPDKDRNDQPDSS
+573 IPDKDRNDQPDPS

-595 PGLNFTAY
+595 PGLSFTAY
-603 ALLDGWGTQ
+603 ALLDGWGSQ

-639 RVGKPGTPD
+639 KVGKPGTPD
-648 EKREPINAGVW
+648 EQRIPINAGIW

-668 EVFAHGTSNPWGL
+668 EIFAEGTSNPWGL

-710 QAGQHFNAHTYEDIK
+710 QAGQHFNAHTYDDIK

-732 YAGNPRPDV
+732 YAGSQRPTID
-741 TFDKTTGAGVMN
+741 FDKTTGAGLATA
-753 NDTNALGGGH
+753 DTNALGGGH

-790 GHRLVANYTD
+790 GHRLVTNYTD
-800 PHASTYIGKHAA
+800 PHASSYIGKHAA
-812 DFLRANDMHFIPV
+812 DFMRANDMHFIPV

-848 GSGAVEHWDRSNG
+848 GSNAVENWDRSNG
-861 RLYRITYGE
+861 RIYRISYDGWK
-870 ERPRLAGSLTR
+870 PWKGDLA
-881 PAEDRPTTGE
+881 
-891 SSPAS
+891 
-896 APRGTASGGT
+896 
-906 PDAARETRALQ
+906 
-917 FPAAPFDLSKE
+917 KE
-928 SDEALAKLAVQTENE
+928 SDEALAKLAVQTDNE
-943 WFSRMARRVLM
+943 WESRMARRVLM
-954 EKGFF
+954 EKFVTALAAAGGTFTTENVAKGMVPF
-959 DSLDEDKA
+959 EKGLKYAEARFETADSSAERIRALWTVASIFPGLPGMEHLAESPEVDSLLRGQMIRLLTQPHFHTTLDPKA
-967 VKSLADEAY
+967 ANSMPFIVDPRMLERAAAVEQS
-976 RGTQTTKRLKAMWA
+976 TT
-990 LHSLA
+990 
-995 FNVDNMISEEDEQVR
+995 
-1010 AWAIRSFPDNK
+1010 
-1021 ASSTYLKGAEKD
+1021 
-1033 RALEAT
+1033 
-1039 DSRPM
+1039 
-1044 RLPTKK
+1044 
-1050 SVGQYYP
+1050 
-1057 GYANLLDKATSP
+1057 
-1069 VVRREYAS
+1069 VRRELSSA
-1077 LIQAIPLQFRKDLAT
+1077 LQRLPQDQRKDLAT

-1108 LIWYGIEPVVAADP
+1108 LIWYGIEPVVAAAP

-1130 VSKMPKVTG
+1130 VSKMPKVTE
-1139 FIYRRLSADDA
+1139 FIYRRLSSDDA
-1150 GRAALL
+1150 GRAAM
-1156 RALAGLTAATSMS
+1156 LAELAKEPDAAKREPVLAMIVAAARNSGKLTMPPKW
-1169 SEPRGTSS
+1169 SEIAKKLQSFGAPPLGGTKSPD
-1177 ALSGGS
+1177 L
-1183 SAGSGTSSASSGR
+1183 T
-1196 SSAVSGTSS
+1196 TFKE
-1205 AVPGTSSASSG
+1205 PTK
-1216 RSSALSRTSSAP
+1216 
-1228 SRTPSA
+1228 
-1234 AQGTA
+1234 
-1239 AENAEMAHFTP
+1239 
-1250 EERETILAAVVG
+1250 VG
-1262 AARGAGK
+1262 APNLG
-1269 LKAPSD
+1269 S
-1275 WPAIA
+1275 
-1280 EGLRAGATPL
+1280 
-1290 TLTLVQELAALF
+1290 LVSELSALF
-1302 GDTTALGEFRATLA
+1302 GDAEELKVFRSQLSNSALDTSSRE
-1316 DAKRAA
+1316 K
-1322 GERQA
+1322 
-1327 ALSLLIQAGDAG
+1327 ALSVLLQAQDNA
-1339 TAKVL
+1339 TAKLL
-1344 QGMLADTTT
+1344 QQIVSTKDA
-1353 PGGLRRQALQAL
+1353 PSSLRRKAIQSL

-1373 PQILGAL
+1373 PNILGAA
-1380 LPKLPANELP
+1380 LPKLSANELP
-1390 DAINTLA
+1390 DAINTLS

-1434 EIAALIKSAWGDV
+1434 EINALIKSAWGDV
-1447 NAPKADM
+1447 NAPKADLG
-1454 AERVKKYRDLLT
+1454 ERTKKYRDLLT

-1496 QNVGPD
+1496 QSVGPD

-1507 RADLGYLLE
+1507 RADLNYLLE

-1525 GKAYQLNLFTM
+1525 GKDYQLNVFSM

-1546 KEENAAAVKI
+1546 KAESAAAVKI

-1584 GLFDALPPEMVVD
+1584 GLFDALPPEMVIH

-1606 SGTAGKVAAKGVE
+1606 SGGATKSAAKSVE
-1619 GALEGETLKILET
+1619 GALEGEALKILET
-1632 TGGKARVQ
+1632 TGGKTRNQ
-1640 GMGGFGNRWS
+1640 GMGGFGNQWS
-1650 GGAQLWWTHGQPDQ
+1650 GGSQLWWTGATPGQ
-1664 KLTLAIPVKEAGK
+1664 KLTLTLPIKEAGK
-1677 YALKA
+1677 YTLHA

-1689 YGVMSITLDGKPV
+1689 YGMLSITLDGKPI
-1702 ASTFDGYHADKVI
+1702 ASTFDGYNADKVV

-1726 LTVGDHQLT
+1726 LTAGDHQLS

-1746 PGNMVGLDYVRLE
+1746 PGNMLGLDYVRLE
-1759 RK
+1759 KK

>member
-1 MKTISVLLCAFSV
+1 MKSILFVLLAASS
-14 VNLCA
+14 LHA
-19 ETQITWKRQQL
+19 ATQITWKRQQL

-87 YVHDFDADKK
+87 YVHDFDADKR

-122 PWPMHVVADVVDN
+122 PWPMHIVADVVDN

-156 GKFGWF
+156 GRFGWF
-162 APNWAKP
+162 APTWDNPAQ
-169 TEKWPFV
+169 KWPFIP
-176 AVTDDMK
+176 ATDDLK

-213 NGTDKWTQHNFAA
+213 TGITISNNHGPEVPSPFIQHNFAA

-232 QMFAYDFDANGTND
+232 QMFAYDFDGNGTND

-262 QTKNKEPGT
+262 QNKQTRGISLDVISQVRVSPDGKEIPEAPKDVSGP
-271 ANWTRVMLASEQ
+271 NWTRVMLASEQ

-302 DIDGDGVK
+302 DIDGDGVQ

-405 GPALLPQSQY
+405 GPALKPQAEY
-415 AHGTDVKAE
+415 AKGQ
-424 RLRPAGSLSR
+424 
-434 PAKERPKTDE
+434 
-444 SSPASAPQ
+444 SPQ
-452 GTASGGTPDAARE
+452 DA
-465 TRALQHPLDL
+465 LKS

-507 WVVEGNSYPQ
+507 WVVEGNSYPK
-517 PREVGKG
+517 PREVGQG
-524 QDRIKILEDQDGD
+524 QDRIKILEDKDGD
-537 GTFETKKVFC
+537 GTFETKKIFC

-573 IPDKDRNDQPDSS
+573 IPDADKNDRADPIPDTKRVTGQRGPSNQPITAAQIDHLLC
-586 DPTDQRPKV
+586 PQV

-603 ALLDGWGTQ
+603 ALLDGWGSQ

-648 EKREPINAGVW
+648 DKREPINAGVW

-681 DYDQHGEW
+681 DYDQHGEF

-698 LYHIVPGGRYQR
+698 LYHIVPGGRYHR

-861 RLYRITYGE
+861 RLYRISYDGWK
-870 ERPRLAGSLTR
+870 PWKGDLA
-881 PAEDRPTTGE
+881 
-891 SSPAS
+891 
-896 APRGTASGGT
+896 
-906 PDAARETRALQ
+906 
-917 FPAAPFDLSKE
+917 KE

-943 WFSRMARRVLM
+943 WESRMARRVLM
-954 EKGFF
+954 EK
-959 DSLDEDKA
+959 SLEMVKRIKELFEQGDKPG
-967 VKSLADEAY
+967 S
-976 RGTQTTKRLKAMWA
+976 
-990 LHSLA
+990 
-995 FNVDNMISEEDEQVR
+995 
-1010 AWAIRSFPDNK
+1010 
-1021 ASSTYLKGAEKD
+1021 
-1033 RALEAT
+1033 RAL
-1039 DSRPM
+1039 SQRFFG
-1044 RLPTKK
+1044 LP
-1050 SVGQYYP
+1050 SVGTPQ
-1057 GYANLLDKATSP
+1057 NLREYWLSNAVTGTTGLASEPPPDEFSRASQLRLIMSNGLVSGSLKSIDPQEQKLSWSDYGHYLLALAMGDKSP
-1069 VVRREYAS
+1069 IVRRELAS
-1077 LIQAIPLQFRKDLAT
+1077 ALQRLPIDQRKDLAT

-1130 VSKMPKVTG
+1130 ASKMPKVTG
-1139 FIYRRLSADDA
+1139 FIYRRLSSDDA
-1150 GRAALL
+1150 GRTSLLKLAAETPDSVLKLDLL
-1156 RALAGLTAATSMS
+1156 NAIVQAARNGHKITKPAGWENVIQSFSSPGAANSQAPADELKLKSTLLELEASMGIETALATYRDLLA
-1169 SEPRGTSS
+1169 
-1177 ALSGGS
+1177 
-1183 SAGSGTSSASSGR
+1183 SAS
-1196 SSAVSGTSS
+1196 A
-1205 AVPGTSSASSG
+1205 
-1216 RSSALSRTSSAP
+1216 RTSE
-1228 SRTPSA
+1228 R
-1234 AQGTA
+1234 
-1239 AENAEMAHFTP
+1239 ENALNVLLQAKDAST
-1250 EERETILAAVVG
+1250 A
-1262 AARGAGK
+1262 K
-1269 LKAPSD
+1269 
-1275 WPAIA
+1275 
-1280 EGLRAGATPL
+1280 
-1290 TLTLVQELAALF
+1290 TLLQ
-1302 GDTTALGEFRATLA
+1302 
-1316 DAKRAA
+1316 
-1322 GERQA
+1322 
-1327 ALSLLIQAGDAG
+1327 LIQNDAP
-1339 TAKVL
+1339 AS
-1344 QGMLADTTT
+1344 
-1353 PGGLRRQALQAL
+1353 LRRKAIQAL

-1373 PQILGAL
+1373 PKILGAA
-1380 LPKLPANELP
+1380 LPKLSANELP
-1390 DAINTLA
+1390 DAVNTLA

-1413 TVPSTAL
+1413 TVPATAL

-1434 EIAALIKSAWGDV
+1434 EINALIKSAWGDV
-1447 NAPKADM
+1447 NAPKADL
-1454 AERVKKYRDLLT
+1454 AERTKKYRDLLT
-1466 PAALAKGD
+1466 PAKLAKGD
-1474 AAKGKTMFMATCGA
+1474 LAKGKMLYTATCGQ

-1507 RADLGYLLE
+1507 RADLNYLLE

-1546 KEENAAAVKI
+1546 KDESPAAVKI

-1562 EFTLPVAD
+1562 EFTLPQAD

-1584 GLFDALPPEMVVD
+1584 GLFDALQPEMVVD
-1597 LVKYLQSGG
+1597 LVKYLQSGVG
-1606 SGTAGKVAAKGVE
+1606 ASAKTRDQRTLASAPTIP
-1619 GALEGETLKILET
+1619 GALEGESLKVIEI
-1632 TGGKARVQ
+1632 TGGKTGKQ
-1640 GMGGFGNRWS
+1640 GMGGFGSEWS
-1650 GGAQLWWTHGQPDQ
+1650 GAAQLWWTGGKPDQ

-1677 YALKA
+1677 YTLYGA
-1682 VLTMARD
+1682 LTMARD
-1689 YGVMSITLDGKPV
+1689 YGVVSITLDGKPV
-1702 ASTFDGYHADKVI
+1702 ASSFDGYNSPKVI
-1715 LTDELDWGTHE
+1715 HTGEKEWGTHE
-1726 LTVGDHQLT
+1726 LTAGEHKLT
-1735 FTLAPPNPAAA
+1735 FTLAPPNPDAL
-1746 PGNMVGLDYVRLE
+1746 PSNMVGLDYVRLE
-1759 RK
+1759 KK

>member
-1 MKTISVLLCAFSV
+1 MKSILFALLAASS
-14 VNLCA
+14 LHA
-19 ETQITWKRQQL
+19 ATQITWKRQQL

-87 YVHDFDADKK
+87 YVHDFNADQK

-122 PWPMHVVADVVDN
+122 PWPMHIVADVVDN

-162 APNWAKP
+162 APNWEKP

-189 GLGVGDVNGDGKL
+189 GLGVGDVNGDGKM

-213 NGTDKWTQHNFAA
+213 TSVVQASGLPKAAGTAAPHWTQHNFAA

-232 QMFAYDFDANGTND
+232 QMFAYDFDGNGTND

-271 ANWTRVMLASEQ
+271 ANWQRIMLASEQ

-293 SQPHAAFLA
+293 SQPHAAHLA
-302 DIDGDGVK
+302 DIDCDGVK

-346 VDFVPHLI
+346 VDFVPHLV
-354 DSNTGVGVDVQ
+354 DAESGVGVDVQ
-365 VGDVNGDKLPD
+365 VGDVNGDTLPD
-376 IVVGNKAGVFI
+376 IVVGNKAGVYI
-387 LTQER
+387 LTQQREEISN
-392 KDTTADLTPKKLY
+392 D
-405 GPALLPQSQY
+405 
-415 AHGTDVKAE
+415 KAE
-424 RLRPAGSLSR
+424 LLRPRKMYGTAATMEGRRVVGQTGSG
-434 PAKERPKTDE
+434 DE
-444 SSPASAPQ
+444 SSPLQNPTGLIPQAQYAKGQSAQ
-452 GTASGGTPDAARE
+452 DARKSI
-465 TRALQHPLDL
+465 
-475 MQLPGGF
+475 QLPTGF
-482 KAELIAAEPDL
+482 KAELIASEPDV
-493 VQPMAF
+493 VQPIAF

-524 QDRIKILEDQDGD
+524 QDRIKILEDKDGD
-537 GTFETKKVFC
+537 GTFETKKIFC

-565 GAAPYLMF
+565 GAAPYLIF
-573 IPDKDRNDQPDSS
+573 IPRDGDVPFKRTEGTEKTQGTPQQASF
-586 DPTDQRPKV
+586 PLA
-595 PGLNFTAY
+595 PGLTFTAHI
-603 ALLDGWGTQ
+603 LLDGWGTQ

-648 EKREPINAGVW
+648 DKREPINAGVW

-710 QAGQHFNAHTYEDIK
+710 QAGQHFNAYTYEDIK

-800 PHASTYIGKHAA
+800 VKGSTYIGKHAA
-812 DFLRANDMHFIPV
+812 DFMRANDMHFIPV

-861 RLYRITYGE
+861 RIYRVTY
-870 ERPRLAGSLTR
+870 AGPPHTS
-881 PAEDRPTTGE
+881 DR
-891 SSPAS
+891 SDVSDKS
-896 APRGTASGGT
+896 
-906 PDAARETRALQ
+906 D
-917 FPAAPFDLSKE
+917 FPKAPFDLAKE
-928 SDEALAKLAVQTENE
+928 PTEKLARLAVQTKNE

-954 EKGFF
+954 DKLSVHEGVPARQQMMTLLVPMLQSADGYSIAKTTRLFWLSFLASTGQPAAITPNQGSEQMRAALIRLSASNCAPSHWSNTLPEVDMDLRQPNFWIVKT
-959 DSLDEDKA
+959 DADNKTTMGPAGIPACEILAREDKS
-967 VKSLADEAY
+967 SL
-976 RGTQTTKRLKAMWA
+976 
-990 LHSLA
+990 
-995 FNVDNMISEEDEQVR
+995 
-1010 AWAIRSFPDNK
+1010 
-1021 ASSTYLKGAEKD
+1021 
-1033 RALEAT
+1033 
-1039 DSRPM
+1039 
-1044 RLPTKK
+1044 
-1050 SVGQYYP
+1050 
-1057 GYANLLDKATSP
+1057 
-1069 VVRREYAS
+1069 VRRELAS
-1077 LIQAIPLQFRKDLAT
+1077 LIQRLPVEKRASIAT
-1092 ALLKHGED
+1092 ALLQHGED
-1100 KDDPMIPL
+1100 AEDPMIPL
-1108 LIWYGIEPVVAADP
+1108 LIWYGIEPVVAADA
-1122 AVGMQLAK
+1122 AVGLQLAA
-1130 VSKMPKVTG
+1130 VSKMPKVTE
-1139 FIYRRLSADDA
+1139 FIYRRLA
-1150 GRAALL
+1150 GEEAGIQGLLKLAAESKDAALRQNL
-1156 RALAGLTAATSMS
+1156 LTA
-1169 SEPRGTSS
+1169 
-1177 ALSGGS
+1177 
-1183 SAGSGTSSASSGR
+1183 
-1196 SSAVSGTSS
+1196 
-1205 AVPGTSSASSG
+1205 
-1216 RSSALSRTSSAP
+1216 
-1228 SRTPSA
+1228 
-1234 AQGTA
+1234 
-1239 AENAEMAHFTP
+1239 
-1250 EERETILAAVVG
+1250 VVQ
-1262 AARGAGK
+1262 AARGGTKVSQPANWAAMREKVASASAESGDAA
-1269 LKAPSD
+1269 KA
-1275 WPAIA
+1275 
-1280 EGLRAGATPL
+1280 AT
-1290 TLTLVQELAALF
+1290 TLLLELEAHMGIEAALKHF
-1302 GDTTALGEFRATLA
+1302 RDQLALATANPSARESALKVLLQAK
-1316 DAKRAA
+1316 DAA
-1322 GERQA
+1322 
-1327 ALSLLIQAGDAG
+1327 
-1339 TAKVL
+1339 TAKILLNIVSNDSP
-1344 QGMLADTTT
+1344 AS
-1353 PGGLRRQALQAL
+1353 LRRQAIQAL

-1373 PQILGAL
+1373 PQILGAA
-1380 LPKLPANELP
+1380 LPKLSANELP
-1390 DAINTLA
+1390 DAVNTLA
-1397 STKEGAKAL
+1397 STKEGSKAL

-1413 TVPSTAL
+1413 TVPATAL

-1434 EIAALIKSAWGDV
+1434 EINALIKSAWGDV
-1447 NAPKADM
+1447 NAPKADLG
-1454 AERVKKYRDLLT
+1454 ERTKKYKTLLT

-1474 AAKGKTMFMATCGA
+1474 LAKGKMLYMATCGQ

-1507 RADLGYLLE
+1507 RADLNYLLE

-1546 KEENAAAVKI
+1546 KDENPAAVKI

-1562 EFTLPVAD
+1562 EFTLPQAD

-1584 GLFDALPPEMVVD
+1584 GLFDALQPEMVID
-1597 LVKYLQSGG
+1597 LVKYLQSGAG
-1606 SGTAGKVAAKGVE
+1606 GTLKREQRTVE
-1619 GALEGETLKILET
+1619 GALEGETMKVLEL
-1632 TGGKARVQ
+1632 TGGKTGRQ
-1640 GMGGFGNRWS
+1640 GMGGFGSEWS
-1650 GGAQLWWTHGQPDQ
+1650 SGAQLWWTHGKPDQ

-1677 YALKA
+1677 YTLYGA
-1682 VLTMARD
+1682 LTMARD
-1689 YGVMSITLDGKPV
+1689 YGVVSIALDGKPV
-1702 ASTFDGYHADKVI
+1702 TSSFDGYNSPKVI
-1715 LTDELDWGTHE
+1715 HTGEKEWGTHE
-1726 LTVGDHQLT
+1726 LSAGEHKLT
-1735 FTLAPPNPAAA
+1735 FTLAAPNPDAV
-1746 PGNMVGLDYVRLE
+1746 PSNMVGLDYVRLE
-1759 RK
+1759 KK

>member
-1 MKTISVLLCAFSV
+1 MKTLVFALLAASS
-14 VNLCA
+14 LHA
-19 ETQITWKRQQL
+19 ATQITWKRQQL

-122 PWPMHVVADVVDN
+122 PWPMHIVADVVDN

-162 APNWAKP
+162 APNWSKP
-169 TEKWPFV
+169 TDKWPFV

-213 NGTDKWTQHNFAA
+213 QGAGVANSRPDLASPAPWTQHNFAA

-232 QMFAYDFDANGTND
+232 QMFAYDFDGNGEND
-246 VFTSLAAH
+246 IFTSLAAH

-262 QTKNKEPGT
+262 QNKT
-271 ANWTRVMLASEQ
+271 APNMPKWTRVMLASEQ

-293 SQPHAAFLA
+293 SQPHAAHLA
-302 DIDGDGVK
+302 DIDGDGVQ

-322 GHDPDERGHRVIY
+322 GHDPDEHGHRVIY

-354 DSNTGVGVDVQ
+354 DANTGVGVDVQ
-365 VGDVNGDKLPD
+365 VGDLNGDKLPD

-405 GPALLPQSQY
+405 GPALKPQAEY
-415 AHGTDVKAE
+415 AKGQ
-424 RLRPAGSLSR
+424 
-434 PAKERPKTDE
+434 
-444 SSPASAPQ
+444 SPA
-452 GTASGGTPDAARE
+452 TALKS
-465 TRALQHPLDL
+465 

-482 KAELIAAEPDL
+482 KAEFIAAEPDL

-524 QDRIKILEDQDGD
+524 QDRIKILEDKDGD
-537 GTFETKKVFC
+537 GTFETKKIFC

-573 IPDKDRNDQPDSS
+573 IPRDGDKPLPLGSNRAIPGPSGSEGAKNGPVTQ
-586 DPTDQRPKV
+586 V

-648 EKREPINAGVW
+648 DQREPINAGVW

-861 RLYRITYGE
+861 RIYRVTYEGGVGVQA
-870 ERPRLAGSLTR
+870 LADSGSSHTS
-881 PAEDRPTTGE
+881 AKAYTPT
-891 SSPAS
+891 
-896 APRGTASGGT
+896 
-906 PDAARETRALQ
+906 
-917 FPAAPFDLSKE
+917 APFDLAKE
-928 SDEALAKLAVQTENE
+928 SDETLAKLAVQAEND

-954 EKGFF
+954 EKVSQLSGQAGNLRDAIDPLLTVFG
-959 DSLDEDKA
+959 DA
-967 VKSLADEAY
+967 VTNDGVST
-976 RGTQTTKRLKAMWA
+976 TQKL
-990 LHSLA
+990 
-995 FNVDNMISEEDEQVR
+995 
-1010 AWAIRSFPDNK
+1010 
-1021 ASSTYLKGAEKD
+1021 
-1033 RALEAT
+1033 RALWAVRLVDVLNSTSLMVSRDAT
-1039 DSRPM
+1039 EPTMRVQGIRCLSEKHWLQPLPANVEEQKNADSFIAYALELASATPM
-1044 RLPTKK
+1044 DPI
-1050 SVGQYYP
+1050 
-1057 GYANLLDKATSP
+1057 
-1069 VVRREYAS
+1069 VRRELAS
-1077 LIQAIPLQFRKDLAT
+1077 ALQRIPQDQRKDLAT

-1130 VSKMPKVTG
+1130 VSKMPKVTQ
-1139 FIYRRLSADDA
+1139 FIYRRLSSDDA
-1150 GRAALL
+1150 GRTSLLKLAAETPDAVLKLDLL
-1156 RALAGLTAATSMS
+1156 NALVQAARNGHQITKPDGWDALRQKVASALAEPHPDAAKAAATLLELEASMGI
-1169 SEPRGTSS
+1169 ET
-1177 ALSGGS
+1177 ALATYRDLLG
-1183 SAGSGTSSASSGR
+1183 SAS
-1196 SSAVSGTSS
+1196 A
-1205 AVPGTSSASSG
+1205 
-1216 RSSALSRTSSAP
+1216 RTSE
-1228 SRTPSA
+1228 R
-1234 AQGTA
+1234 
-1239 AENAEMAHFTP
+1239 ENALNVLLQA
-1250 EERETILAAVVG
+1250 
-1262 AARGAGK
+1262 K
-1269 LKAPSD
+1269 
-1275 WPAIA
+1275 
-1280 EGLRAGATPL
+1280 
-1290 TLTLVQELAALF
+1290 
-1302 GDTTALGEFRATLA
+1302 
-1316 DAKRAA
+1316 DA
-1322 GERQA
+1322 
-1327 ALSLLIQAGDAG
+1327 S
-1339 TAKVL
+1339 TAKTLL
-1344 QGMLADTTT
+1344 QLLQNDA
-1353 PGGLRRQALQAL
+1353 PASLRRKAIQAL

-1373 PQILGAL
+1373 PKILGAA
-1380 LPKLPANELP
+1380 LPKLSANELP
-1390 DAINTLA
+1390 DAVNTLA
-1397 STKEGAKAL
+1397 STKEGSKAL
-1406 LKAVEAK
+1406 LKAVETK
-1413 TVPSTAL
+1413 TVPATAL

-1434 EIAALIKSAWGDV
+1434 EINALIKSAWGDV
-1447 NAPKADM
+1447 NAPKADL
-1454 AERVKKYRDLLT
+1454 AERTKKYRDLLT
-1466 PAALAKGD
+1466 PAKLAKGD
-1474 AAKGKTMFMATCGA
+1474 LAKGKMLYTATCGQ

-1507 RADLGYLLE
+1507 RADLNYLLE

-1546 KEENAAAVKI
+1546 KEENPAAVKI

-1562 EFTLPVAD
+1562 EFTLPQAD

-1584 GLFDALPPEMVVD
+1584 GLFDALQPEMVVD
-1597 LVKYLQSGG
+1597 LVKYLQSGSVVPPSGG
-1606 SGTAGKVAAKGVE
+1606 SGGPAKAGTTIP
-1619 GALEGETLKILET
+1619 GALEGESLKVLEI
-1632 TGGKARVQ
+1632 TGGKTGKQ
-1640 GMGGFGNRWS
+1640 GMGGFGNDWS
-1650 GGAQLWWTHGQPDQ
+1650 GAAQLWWTGGKPDQ

-1677 YALKA
+1677 YTLYGA
-1682 VLTMARD
+1682 LTMARD
-1689 YGVMSITLDGKPV
+1689 YGVVSITLDGKPV
-1702 ASTFDGYHADKVI
+1702 ASSFDGYNNPKV
-1715 LTDELDWGTHE
+1715 LHTGEKEWGTHE
-1726 LTVGDHQLT
+1726 LTAGEHKLT
-1735 FTLAPPNPAAA
+1735 FTLAPPNPDAI
-1746 PGNMVGLDYVRLE
+1746 PSNMVGIDYVRLE
-1759 RK
+1759 KK

>member
-1 MKTISVLLCAFSV
+1 MKSLLFALLAASS
-14 VNLCA
+14 LHA
-19 ETQITWKRQQL
+19 ATQITWKRQQL

-51 VVAGPFWWE
+51 IVAGPFWWE
-60 GPAFEKKHAYYEP
+60 GPTFEKKHAYYEP

-87 YVHDFDADKK
+87 YVHDFDADKR

-122 PWPMHVVADVVDN
+122 PWPMHIVADVVDN

-162 APNWAKP
+162 APNWEKP

-176 AVTDDMK
+176 AVTDDLK

-189 GLGVGDVNGDGKL
+189 GLGIGDVNGDGKL

-213 NGTDKWTQHNFAA
+213 PTKNEEPGTKNFTQHNFAA

-232 QMFAYDFDANGTND
+232 QMFAYDFDGNGTND

-254 RYGVAVFL
+254 RYGVAVYL
-262 QTKNKEPGT
+262 QNKPEGSAGTPARIDNNGGEAAKNEADKSVRAPLSGP
-271 ANWTRVMLASEQ
+271 NWKRIMLASEQ
-283 PQDNDYGIVF
+283 PQDNEYGIVF

-302 DIDGDGVK
+302 DIDGDGVQ

-322 GHDPDERGHRVIY
+322 GHDPDERGARVIY

-346 VDFVPHLI
+346 VDFVPHLV
-354 DSNTGVGVDVQ
+354 DAESGVGVDVQ

-392 KDTTADLTPKKLY
+392 KDTTADLTPKKMY
-405 GPALLPQSQY
+405 GPALKPQAEY
-415 AHGTDVKAE
+415 AKGQ
-424 RLRPAGSLSR
+424 
-434 PAKERPKTDE
+434 
-444 SSPASAPQ
+444 SPA
-452 GTASGGTPDAARE
+452 DA
-465 TRALQHPLDL
+465 LKS

-507 WVVEGNSYPQ
+507 WVVEGNSYPK
-517 PREVGKG
+517 PREVGAG

-537 GTFETKKVFC
+537 GTFETKKTFC

-573 IPDKDRNDQPDSS
+573 IPDKDRNDQPDAS

-603 ALLDGWGTQ
+603 ALLDGWGSQ

-639 RVGKPGTPD
+639 KVGKPGTPD
-648 EKREPINAGVW
+648 EKRVPINAGIW

-681 DYDQHGEW
+681 DYDQHGEF

-732 YAGNPRPDV
+732 YAGSLRPDIN
-741 TFDKTTGAGVMN
+741 FDKTTGAGFAN

-800 PHASTYIGKHAA
+800 VKGSTYIGKHAA
-812 DFLRANDMHFIPV
+812 DFLRSNDMHFIPV

-848 GSGAVEHWDRSNG
+848 GSNAVENWDRSNG
-861 RLYRITYGE
+861 RLYRISYGS
-870 ERPRLAGSLTR
+870 ASALTR
-881 PAEDRPTTGE
+881 NLTQADEGIR
-891 SSPAS
+891 
-896 APRGTASGGT
+896 APS
-906 PDAARETRALQ
+906 
-917 FPAAPFDLSKE
+917 APFDLAKE
-928 SDEALAKLAVQTENE
+928 SDETLAKLAVQTENE
-943 WFSRMARRVLM
+943 WFSRMARRVLK
-954 EKGFF
+954 ERVSNPHEFHRLSKSAALFLRQPLWHRDPK
-959 DSLDEDKA
+959 DSTPMPNILRTFWTAWVTMDTGNFPY
-967 VKSLADEAY
+967 AY
-976 RGTQTTKRLKAMWA
+976 DSPHEVM
-990 LHSLA
+990 
-995 FNVDNMISEEDEQVR
+995 R
-1010 AWAIRSFPDNK
+1010 AWSVRLGHPDQNI
-1021 ASSTYLKGAEKD
+1021 GA
-1033 RALEAT
+1033 RQNLAVT
-1039 DSRPM
+1039 D
-1044 RLPTKK
+1044 K
-1050 SVGQYYP
+1050 SP
-1057 GYANLLDKATSP
+1057 L
-1069 VVRREYAS
+1069 VRRELAS
-1077 LIQAIPLQFRKDLAT
+1077 SLPRLRPVAAVALAT

-1130 VSKMPKVTG
+1130 ASKLEKVTG

-1150 GRAALL
+1150 GRAAILTE
-1156 RALAGLTAATSMS
+1156 LAKEPDAAKREPVLAMIVTAARNGGKLTMPPNWP
-1169 SEPRGTSS
+1169 ETAAKLRGTVVPP
-1177 ALSGGS
+1177 LGGS
-1183 SAGSGTSSASSGR
+1183 GDALKPAKAGTTEQL
-1196 SSAVSGTSS
+1196 VSE
-1205 AVPGTSSASSG
+1205 
-1216 RSSALSRTSSAP
+1216 LS
-1228 SRTPSA
+1228 
-1234 AQGTA
+1234 
-1239 AENAEMAHFTP
+1239 
-1250 EERETILAAVVG
+1250 
-1262 AARGAGK
+1262 
-1269 LKAPSD
+1269 
-1275 WPAIA
+1275 
-1280 EGLRAGATPL
+1280 
-1290 TLTLVQELAALF
+1290 ALF
-1302 GDTTALGEFRATLA
+1302 GDVESLQSFRSQLVSATLDTPA
-1316 DAKRAA
+1316 REK
-1322 GERQA
+1322 
-1327 ALSLLIQAGDAG
+1327 ALSVLLQAQDTA
-1339 TAKVL
+1339 TAKLL
-1344 QGMLADTTT
+1344 QQIVATKDA
-1353 PGGLRRQALQAL
+1353 PSSLRRKAIQSL
-1365 ASLKDAET
+1365 ASLKDVET
-1373 PQILGAL
+1373 PKILSAS
-1380 LPKLPANELP
+1380 LPSISPVELP

-1413 TVPSTAL
+1413 TVPATAL

-1434 EIAALIKSAWGDV
+1434 EITALIKSAWGDV
-1447 NAPKADM
+1447 NAPKADL
-1454 AERVKKYRDLLT
+1454 AERTKKFRNLLT

-1474 AAKGKTMFMATCGA
+1474 LAKGKMLYTATCGQ

-1507 RADLGYLLE
+1507 RADLNYLLE

-1525 GKAYQLNLFTM
+1525 GKDYQLNLFTM
-1536 KDGRV
+1536 HDGRV
-1541 MSGVI
+1541 MGGVV
-1546 KEENAAAVKI
+1546 KEENAATVKV
-1556 AMMGGV
+1556 AMMGGI
-1562 EFTLPVAD
+1562 EFVLPKAD
-1570 IAKREVSKL
+1570 VKKREVSKM

-1584 GLFDALPPEMVVD
+1584 GLFDALQPEMVVD
-1597 LVKYLQSGG
+1597 LVKYLQSGSVVPASAG
-1606 SGTAGKVAAKGVE
+1606 QKPPKAGTTIP
-1619 GALEGETLKILET
+1619 GALEGEALKIIAK
-1632 TGGKARVQ
+1632 TGGNTRIQ

-1650 GGAQLWWTHGQPDQ
+1650 GGSQLWWVGGQPDQ
-1664 KLTLAIPVKEAGK
+1664 KLTLALPVKEAGK
-1677 YALKA
+1677 YQLRA

-1715 LTDELDWGTHE
+1715 LTDELDWGTHD
-1726 LTVGDHQLT
+1726 LTAGDHQLT

-1759 RK
+1759 KK